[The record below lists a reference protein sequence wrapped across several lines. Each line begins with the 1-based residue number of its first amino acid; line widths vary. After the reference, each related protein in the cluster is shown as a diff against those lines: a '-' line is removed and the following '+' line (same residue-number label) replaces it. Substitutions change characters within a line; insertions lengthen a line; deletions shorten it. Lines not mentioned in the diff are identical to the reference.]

1 LTEKNGYYMNEK
13 VLKCLYDIKNAI
25 DEIDMFFSN
34 REKRF
39 DDYTKDI
46 ILKRAIE
53 RNLEIIGE
61 AMGRILKEEPNFS
74 IQNAK
79 RIIGLRNQIIHG
91 YDSVSDENIWS
102 IVINHIPKLKEE
114 IAQLLK

>member
-1 LTEKNGYYMNEK
+1 MNERI
-13 VLKCLYDIKNAI
+13 LKSLYDIKYAI
-25 DEIDMFFSN
+25 EEIDSFFIN
-34 REKRF
+34 REQRF
-39 DDYTKDI
+39 VDYSKDI

-61 AMGRILKEEPNFS
+61 AVSRIIKEDPEFS
-74 IQNAK
+74 IENAR

-91 YDSVSDENIWS
+91 YDSVSDENIWG

-114 IAQLLK
+114 IKNLIK